1 MIAVDLFAGAGGWS
15 EGAKLAGVHV
25 AAAVNHWPLAVRSH
39 ARNHPATAHSCQDV
53 SLMDPTTLPLHDL
66 LLASPACQGH
76 ADARGVER
84 AHHDASRSTAL
95 AVVDV
100 VQVTRPRML
109 VVENVPEFATKW
121 KLYPHWCAML
131 QTLGYSLTEN
141 ILDSSEF
148 GVGQER
154 QRLFVVGTLLGS
166 APTIRSPKL
175 SPVPAS
181 SFLDMRPGKNWSPI
195 VGHADATIARI
206 ANGRKAFGKQFL
218 APYYGSGSG
227 LTGRSL
233 DRPVGTVTT
242 RDRWAVVSGSKM
254 RMMSVAEYKAAM
266 GFHPGYV
273 LEGTRGE
280 QIFQLG
286 NAVCP
291 PVAAEVVRQLLE
303 WHGENSWRFEKA
315 SKRIIARGRAS

>member
-15 EGAKLAGVHV
+15 EGAKSAGVHV
-25 AAAVNHWPLAVRSH
+25 AAAVNHWPLAVASH
-39 ARNHPATAHSCQDV
+39 ARNHPTTAHSCQDV

-76 ADARGVER
+76 AKARGVER

-100 VQVTRPRML
+100 LQVTRPRMFA
-109 VVENVPEFATKW
+109 VENVPEFLTW
-121 KLYPHWCAML
+121 NLYPHWRAMCE
-131 QTLGYSLTEN
+131 TLGYSLTEN
-141 ILDSSEF
+141 VLDSSEF

-154 QRLFVVGTLLGS
+154 KRLFVVGTLLAS

-175 SPVPAS
+175 AIVPAS
-181 SFLDMRPGKNWSPI
+181 SFLDMRPGDNWSP
-195 VGHADATIARI
+195 VAGHAEATLRRI
-206 ANGRKAFGKQFL
+206 ANGRAAFGKQFL

-227 LTGRSL
+227 LTGRPL

-242 RDRWAVVSGSKM
+242 RDRWAVVSGANM

-266 GFHPGYV
+266 GFHAGYT
-273 LEGTRGE
+273 LEGTRAE
-280 QIFQLG
+280 QIHQLG

-291 PVAAEVVRQLLE
+291 PVAAEVIRQLLA
-303 WHGENSWRFEKA
+303 WHGENSWRFVKA
-315 SKRIIARGRAS
+315 TKRSGRAS